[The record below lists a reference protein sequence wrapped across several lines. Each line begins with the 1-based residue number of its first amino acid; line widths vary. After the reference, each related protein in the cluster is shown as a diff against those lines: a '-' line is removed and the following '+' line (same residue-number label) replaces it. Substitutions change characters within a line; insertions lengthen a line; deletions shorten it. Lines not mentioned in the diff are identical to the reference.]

1 MTTKIKNLQNKI
13 NDKTLTIEERE
24 DHFLDLQI
32 EEILE
37 NEREEKRYLKKV
49 DFIINNLN
57 NKDYSFKIKYF
68 IDESNYYSHF
78 NFFKILYKKNNKQN
92 FKIFDIYETTFFNDE
107 YSFLKDEYLQ
117 KLFKYLENQ
126 KNTYVN
132 NDNEESEF

>member
-57 NKDYSFKIKYF
+57 NKDYSFEIKYF

-92 FKIFDIYETTFFNDE
+92 FKIFDIYETTFFNNE

-126 KNTYVN
+126 KNTYI
-132 NDNEESEF
+132 NDDEESEF

>member
-57 NKDYSFKIKYF
+57 NKDYSFEIKYF

-92 FKIFDIYETTFFNDE
+92 FKIFDIYETTFFNNE

-132 NDNEESEF
+132 DDNEESEF